1 MAEQLFSEFKPVI
14 GQKCILEKAV
24 LIPGGGG
31 VFDVR
36 LDGDLVFSKHETG
49 RFPNLAEIAEAVRAR
64 AK

>member
-1 MAEQLFSEFKPVI
+1 MI

-36 LDGDLVFSKHETG
+36 LDGDLVFSKHKTG